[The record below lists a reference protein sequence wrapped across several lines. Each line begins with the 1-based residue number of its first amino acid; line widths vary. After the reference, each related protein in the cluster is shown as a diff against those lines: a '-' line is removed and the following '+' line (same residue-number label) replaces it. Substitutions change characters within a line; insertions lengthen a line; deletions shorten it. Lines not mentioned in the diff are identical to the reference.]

1 MLVADAG
8 IGLVNALGGTAITF
22 GEALEQAACT
32 VPAVWLLV
40 GLATAVIATRPTLR
54 PLGGAGIVATF
65 GITLLGP
72 TFRFPDQAMS
82 ISPMGHVP
90 NITADDAPWTGLLVV
105 GGIAMAPARSR
116 LRRFRATRRAM
127 RPLGGATGAA
137 QGVK

>member
-1 MLVADAG
+1 M
-8 IGLVNALGGTAITF
+8 
-22 GEALEQAACT
+22 
-32 VPAVWLLV
+32 
-40 GLATAVIATRPTLR
+40 
-54 PLGGAGIVATF
+54 ATF

-82 ISPMGHVP
+82 ISPIGHVP

-105 GGIAMAPARSR
+105 GGTAMAPARSR

>member
-22 GEALEQAACT
+22 GETLEQAACT

-82 ISPMGHVP
+82 ISPIGTRAEHHRGRRPVDRAP
-90 NITADDAPWTGLLVV
+90 RRRRHRDGPCSQSASSVSSDATCDETPGRRDGRRP
-105 GGIAMAPARSR
+105 GG
-116 LRRFRATRRAM
+116 
-127 RPLGGATGAA
+127 
-137 QGVK
+137 

>member
-8 IGLVNALGGTAITF
+8 IGLVNALGGTAVAF
-22 GEALEQAACT
+22 GEALGQTACT

-40 GLATAVIATRPTLR
+40 GLATAVVGARPTLR
-54 PLGGAGIVATF
+54 PLRWAGIVAAF

-72 TFRFPDQAMS
+72 TFRFPDWAMS

-116 LRRFRATRRAM
+116 PRRFRATRRAM
-127 RPLGGATGAA
+127 RVPGRRGGRRPG
-137 QGVK
+137 G